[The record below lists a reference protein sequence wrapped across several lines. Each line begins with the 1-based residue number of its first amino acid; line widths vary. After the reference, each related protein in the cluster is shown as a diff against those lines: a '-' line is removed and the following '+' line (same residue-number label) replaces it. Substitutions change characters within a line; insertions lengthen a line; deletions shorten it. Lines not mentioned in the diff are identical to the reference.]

1 MNTMQTINNNVGAY
15 KQPSF
20 QYQTSVGTINTRA
33 AVNQAPSG
41 SENSSAYIQSSSAAS
56 STRSLMTSTRNV
68 NDTIGLVQSVDSS
81 ASVIESKLYDMKS
94 IAMDETQCAC
104 QRIKKAQESISN
116 IANNFSWN
124 GKNFMVG
131 GGENDQTTTVLS
143 YNVNTGVNPADKLR
157 IDFKSFNPMSAVD
170 TEGELEPT
178 KPNLPNLNKSEGTD
192 NHAYGNAAFYSSLKE
207 ENYLHVHSK
216 ATRANAIIQLNRA
229 IDGIKAERSR
239 LSDYLSEL
247 DVFAKKA
254 QKKSSNSNLE
264 FSEIENI
271 NHAKEMAEISMIGIS
286 ENPSLAILAQTN
298 DREPQLRGLLQ

>member
-1 MNTMQTINNNVGAY
+1 MNTIQTIDNSARAY

-20 QYQTSVGTINTRA
+20 QYQNSVGSASSIVTS
-33 AVNQAPSG
+33 NQAPSG
-41 SENSSAYIQSSSAAS
+41 SKNSSTYIQSSSAAS

-104 QRIKKAQESISN
+104 QRIRKAQESISN

-124 GKNFMVG
+124 GRNFMVG

-143 YNVNTGVNPADKLR
+143 YNVNTGINPTDKLR

-216 ATRANAIIQLNRA
+216 ATRANAIIQLTRA
-229 IDGIKAERSR
+229 IDGVKAERSR

-247 DVFAKKA
+247 DVIA
-254 QKKSSNSNLE
+254 QKTQKDGPSSNVE
-264 FSEIENI
+264 FSEIKNI
-271 NHAKEMAEISMIGIS
+271 GDAKEIAELSRIGIGK
-286 ENPSLAILAQTN
+286 NMPMAVITQTN
-298 DREPQLRGLLQ
+298 DRQPQLRGLLQ

>member
-1 MNTMQTINNNVGAY
+1 MNTIQTIDNSARTF

-20 QYQTSVGTINTRA
+20 QYQNSVGSASSTVTS
-33 AVNQAPSG
+33 NQTPSA
-41 SENSSAYIQSSSAAS
+41 SQNSSTYIQSSSASS

-116 IANNFSWN
+116 IANKFSWN

-143 YNVNTGVNPADKLR
+143 YNVNTGVNPADNLR

-229 IDGIKAERSR
+229 IDGVKAERSR

-254 QKKSSNSNLE
+254 QKEGFGSSEE
-264 FSEIENI
+264 FSEIKSI
-271 NHAKEMAEISMIGIS
+271 AHAKEMAELSIIEIS
-286 ENPSLAILAQTN
+286 ENMSFAVLAHTN
-298 DREPQLRGLLQ
+298 EREPELRGLLQ